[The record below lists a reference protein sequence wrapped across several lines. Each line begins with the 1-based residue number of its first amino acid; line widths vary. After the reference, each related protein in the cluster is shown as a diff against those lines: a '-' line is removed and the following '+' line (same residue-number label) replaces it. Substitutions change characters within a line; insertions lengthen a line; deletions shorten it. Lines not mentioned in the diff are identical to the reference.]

1 MCDDI
6 DLKNFESRGL
16 DQPKFD
22 RRKFASLTAVTGI
35 GATLTACSTA
45 SDGSAPT
52 SAGGSLSSSDV
63 TITTPDGTMDAFF
76 VHPAS
81 GKHPAV
87 IIWPDIAG
95 LRPAFRMMAERL
107 AASGYAV
114 LVANPFY
121 RNVKSPQFNDFADFQ
136 AKGGFQS
143 TGPWRQPL
151 TAEGIGSDAKALVAW
166 LDQQSAVN
174 RGRGVGTQGYCM
186 GGPFTVWSAAAVPKR
201 VKAAASFHGGGLVG
215 DPATAPINLFD
226 DAKKTHYLIAIAQND
241 DARAPDDK
249 TKLRAA
255 ADAAGVNAEIE
266 VYAGDHG
273 WTVYDSPV
281 YNEAAAEKAWARL
294 LATYQ
299 KAL

>member
-1 MCDDI
+1 MCDDV
-6 DLKNFESRGL
+6 DLKNFESRERAA
-16 DQPKFD
+16 PKFD
-22 RRKFASLTAVTGI
+22 RRRFASLTAVTGL
-35 GATLTACSTA
+35 GATLTACATA
-45 SDGSAPT
+45 TDSGT
-52 SAGGSLSSSDV
+52 SAGGSLTQSDV
-63 TITTPDGTMDAFF
+63 TIATPDGSMDAFF

-81 GKHPAV
+81 GKSPAV

-107 AASGYAV
+107 AASGFAV

-121 RNVKSPQFNDFADFQ
+121 RHGKAPQFQDFADFQ

-143 TGPWRQPL
+143 TGPWREPL
-151 TAEGIGSDAKALVAW
+151 NAEGIGRDAKALAAW
-166 LDQQSAVN
+166 LDQQPAVN
-174 RGRGVGTQGYCM
+174 TRRGIGNQGYCM
-186 GGPFTVWSAAAVPKR
+186 GGPFTVWSAAAVPGR
-201 VKAAASFHGGGLVG
+201 IKAAASFHGGGLVG
-215 DPATAPINLFD
+215 DGATAPINLFD
-226 DAKKTHYLIAIAQND
+226 DAKGTTYLIAIAQND

-255 ADAAGVNAEIE
+255 ADAAGAKAEIE

-294 LATYQ
+294 LATYRA
-299 KAL
+299 AL